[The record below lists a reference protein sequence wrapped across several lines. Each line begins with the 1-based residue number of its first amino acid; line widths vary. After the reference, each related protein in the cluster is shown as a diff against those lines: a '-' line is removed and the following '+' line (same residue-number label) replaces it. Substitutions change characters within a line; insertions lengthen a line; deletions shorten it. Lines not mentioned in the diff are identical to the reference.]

1 MDCQAKNGIIMC
13 HCHVELPLVTWDSH
27 EDLSQLPDRHPD
39 ITWPG
44 SRGLVLSGAW
54 LRWDCCTASDMFGSW
69 DQQLKRYWTRWNIF
83 ELIFQSTY
91 CLDLHI
97 YIYIYIHIYIY
108 IFIVAYP
115 TSPTSPPTVEGLGE
129 RSWLPQASDWNI
141 LTEETS
147 VIHIHISLLLILS
160 IKTQTVIQFW
170 GVTILFGNHSYGH
183 SGPYLAVGCPSVAE
197 CDVYIY
203 IYIHCKKDR

>member
-1 MDCQAKNGIIMC
+1 MKICLSFPTGI
-13 HCHVELPLVTWDSH
+13 LTS
-27 EDLSQLPDRHPD
+27 RG
-39 ITWPG
+39 PG

-54 LRWDCCTASDMFGSW
+54 LLWDCCTASDMFGSW
-69 DQQLKRYWTRWNIF
+69 DQQFKRYWTRWNIF

-97 YIYIYIHIYIY
+97 YIYIYTYIYIY

-170 GVTILFGNHSYGH
+170 GVTIWSTSNF
-183 SGPYLAVGCPSVAE
+183 
-197 CDVYIY
+197 
-203 IYIHCKKDR
+203 

>member
-97 YIYIYIHIYIY
+97 YIYIYTHIYIY
-108 IFIVAYP
+108 RCLPDVADVSADRRRP
-115 TSPTSPPTVEGLGE
+115 GRTKLAATSLGLKHLNRRNISDPYTYIASIDFKYKNPNSDPVLGGYHFVWKPLL
-129 RSWLPQASDWNI
+129 RPFWALPCCW
-141 LTEETS
+141 
-147 VIHIHISLLLILS
+147 VS
-160 IKTQTVIQFW
+160 ICCWVRC
-170 GVTILFGNHSYGH
+170 L
-183 SGPYLAVGCPSVAE
+183 
-197 CDVYIY
+197 YIY
-203 IYIHCKKDR
+203 IYPL